1 MKLSYLY
8 AKLVRRF
15 LVGKSIKDSVIHST
29 SYVYSGANILDS
41 TMDKHSYC
49 SYDCWMQHVD
59 VGAYCSIADSVY
71 IGGREHPT
79 DWVSTSPVFENV
91 GHSGVSKRFARL
103 EVPRPRRTVIGNDVW
118 IGHAAVIKAGV
129 HVGDGAVIGAASV
142 VTKDVPPYAIVAG
155 NPARVV
161 RYRFDEHIIAEL
173 LRTHWWSQD
182 ESVIEAVAQYANDT
196 PRFIE
201 ELKKRI

>member
-8 AKLVRRF
+8 GKLIRRF
-15 LVGKSIKDSVIHST
+15 LVGKCIKDSSIHKT

-49 SYDCWMQHVD
+49 SYDCWLEHAD
-59 VGAYCSIADSVY
+59 IGSYCSISDRVF
-71 IGGREHPT
+71 IGGREHPMN
-79 DWVSTSPVFENV
+79 WVSTSPVFENV
-91 GHSGVSKRFARL
+91 RHSGVKRRYARL
-103 EVPRPRRTVIGNDVW
+103 DVPQPKRTVIGNDVW
-118 IGHAAVIKAGV
+118 IGHGATVKAGV
-129 HVGDGAVIGAASV
+129 HVGDGAVIGAGAV

-155 NPARVV
+155 SPAHVV
-161 RYRFDEHIIAEL
+161 RYRFDDHTIAEL
-173 LRTHWWSQD
+173 LETHWWSQE